1 MLSQHNGII
10 KSIFFMYNLEHVRRF
25 ARFCIFDF
33 VDDVS
38 FKILL
43 GLHFEGNDPEQMLL
57 SGKVLK

>member
-25 ARFCIFDF
+25 SRFCIFDF